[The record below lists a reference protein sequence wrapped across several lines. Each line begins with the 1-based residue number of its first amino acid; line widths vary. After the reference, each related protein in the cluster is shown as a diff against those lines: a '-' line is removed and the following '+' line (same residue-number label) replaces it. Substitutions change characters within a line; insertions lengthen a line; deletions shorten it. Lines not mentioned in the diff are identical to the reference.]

1 MIIVFNH
8 KCAHLSFS
16 FQYHL
21 IHRRHPRLWHLVYRS
36 DCSNKV
42 FCCSREKGY
51 QGIIDAPWVE
61 GTTLG
66 TVRVS
71 DSFCIINTLN
81 FHELSLRQDH
91 WRLKLSRFHFAH
103 LLLLSSSFRLWP
115 ACQAADSWHQRRF
128 QSLVKLFGTDE
139 PSIHIKE
146 FEKHGKSKAKRNGDL
161 TVLSALFLDP
171 NGNLPNITSGET
183 MKIYSFMAFHVHIWN
198 IIEKKTKRFL
208 LASQASHLSHHVI
221 SALERPTQ
229 LHPQISCDMQWQ
241 GMTSVTPGKL
251 NKWWQ
256 IHPCFRSRGSTLNKP
271 VASSVSLCFKLS
283 GAKCCVIYAR
293 LTRIFQD
300 VFCQAIAVHRCWGPS
315 FSGRRAKS
323 GQA

>member
-21 IHRRHPRLWHLVYRS
+21 IHRGHPRLWHLVYRS

-71 DSFCIINTLN
+71 DSFCVINTLN
-81 FHELSLRQDH
+81 FHELSLRQYH

-161 TVLSALFLDP
+161 TVVTHFLRCFWILTEIFRTSPLGRQWKYIHSWHFMSTSETSLKRKRSAFSWLRKLRTFP
-171 NGNLPNITSGET
+171 IT
-183 MKIYSFMAFHVHIWN
+183 W
-198 IIEKKTKRFL
+198 
-208 LASQASHLSHHVI
+208 
-221 SALERPTQ
+221 
-229 LHPQISCDMQWQ
+229 
-241 GMTSVTPGKL
+241 
-251 NKWWQ
+251 
-256 IHPCFRSRGSTLNKP
+256 
-271 VASSVSLCFKLS
+271 
-283 GAKCCVIYAR
+283 
-293 LTRIFQD
+293 
-300 VFCQAIAVHRCWGPS
+300 
-315 FSGRRAKS
+315 
-323 GQA
+323 